1 MNVAVHKTVALV
13 FALSKL
19 HNYCIDADERPI
31 CDTAFSTAS
40 DEWQNEANCAVPLV
54 ETQQHSE
61 FGTNA
66 VTPRQLLDGGHHF
79 DDIGL
84 CGRYNRQQRYNY
96 ISKAAGILLPR
107 DRLHSLV
114 VETGVT
120 RPTPQPSRQ

>member
-1 MNVAVHKTVALV
+1 MLTNSP
-13 FALSKL
+13 F
-19 HNYCIDADERPI
+19 
-31 CDTAFSTAS
+31 CDTAFSTAA
-40 DEWQNEANCAVPLV
+40 DEFQNEASGAVPLV

-61 FGTNA
+61 LGTNA
-66 VTPRQLLDGGHHF
+66 ATPRQLLDGGHHF

-96 ISKAAGILLPR
+96 ISTAAGILLPR